1 MKKKLSSGRA
11 WQRTKRRVAEFLTF
25 LADIPGREKSRSGCQ
40 VMSAIS
46 LSTVL
51 IYNYQMR
58 TGFSLVQ
65 AGYDVNNSR

>member
-1 MKKKLSSGRA
+1 MKSSGIALRK
-11 WQRTKRRVAEFLTF
+11 TKRRVAEFLTF

-51 IYNYQMR
+51 ITSPDENR
-58 TGFSLVQ
+58 ILIG
-65 AGYDVNNSR
+65 AGWL